1 MALKYRFA
9 ISIAWVILGFPSPNI
24 ALFFRS
30 IGDLRLLDLKYRFA
44 ISIAWVILGLPS
56 PDIAFIFVLKI
67 INQSEG
73 MRKILMRIKPIR
85 EKNQG
90 DVSVK
95 KDIPLMV

>member
-1 MALKYRFA
+1 M
-9 ISIAWVILGFPSPNI
+9 
-24 ALFFRS
+24 
-30 IGDLRLLDLKYRFA
+30 GDPGLTEPKYRFA

-73 MRKILMRIKPIR
+73 MRKILMRIKSIR

-90 DVSVK
+90 DVSVN